1 MAILKNTVQV
11 NNGNA
16 GWTSTHVLDA
26 LEETFA
32 DLGWNSG
39 AQANGVVTSCYP
51 PASDVPWQK
60 NLWSASWEK
69 AGGELEFIQPVKTVR
84 YFVTDDSVN
93 ETFAFRR
100 AWFFNNSGA
109 NENIQGSTGDYISI
123 VENGFSDGDEFLY
136 YQSISNRTGADN
148 HLFSGASNGQS
159 VFVSAADSA
168 GNTNDHLHLYLTQA
182 DALAGTNKIDISAS
196 SSGYYLAN
204 TSTQT
209 TLDDINMEDTIKFIA
224 YDTVLTTDM
233 RFQDQAGA
241 INSQREINTT
251 NYRSTSYRE
260 FPDHI
265 RMDAGADVITTWHT
279 RAWTQGTY
287 YITGDAATYST
298 SFNVVPQGGQHY
310 VINSIGTGQGDSE
323 PYRPA
328 YWDYTVPQDGSRSA
342 LNLRVYRRGTGTN
355 GRIYG
360 IEVLDMNSSGWS
372 DSDTFTIPGDQIGGQ
387 TPVNDIVFGVNTPE
401 TTANARDGI
410 CSVGVQNFGAGVNSY
425 LKLPNTKK
433 LVLRLENDAS
443 KTYGVT
449 YYIFDIMD
457 NDHGLKMDSCID
469 PDFRNYYP
477 GSAAEAYIGR
487 KGGYNNLD
495 YASVHGTDLNS
506 SDETEFAF
514 TGSSTPTAYPLRIIT
529 YRAQS
534 PQDSDFAVIQFVQTV
549 NGIDIPFYTFTLPKG
564 TQYGQNVYDL
574 DYVWQGFRIRYTTST
589 NKVLFNTETSRYTAY
604 ESNSVGYGA
613 YREALYGYV
622 RDLNDTD
629 VGITAAY
636 ASNRWK
642 DNTTENTTSYYQTSS
657 QDHVCY
663 FRDSTYD
670 RQKSTRLFSST
681 LEENINDYNA
691 ATNVHEVDSSADYDR
706 VLKSLPLAPNVSPR
720 LYTLP
725 DDFVMIDFNFT
736 PGATTFLVGDTIT
749 ISASEIYEV
758 VMPAFTTSATTYDGI
773 SNNSVH
779 GILFCARTT

>member
-16 GWTSTHVLDA
+16 GWNSTHVLDA

-51 PASDVPWQK
+51 PASTTPWQNALWS
-60 NLWSASWEK
+60 NLWEK
-69 AGGELEFIQPVKTVR
+69 TGGELEFVEPIRTHR

-100 AWFFNNSGA
+100 AWYFNSG
-109 NENIQGSTGDYISI
+109 NENLSSTTGDYVRITAH
-123 VENGFSDGDEFLY
+123 GFNDGDEFLY
-136 YQSISNRTGADN
+136 YQGMTNRTGVDN
-148 HLFSGASNGQS
+148 HLFTGAANGQS
-159 VFVSAADSA
+159 VFVSFENED
-168 GNTNDHLHLYLTQA
+168 DVYLYTTQA
-182 DALAGTNKIDISAS
+182 DALARTNKIDISAL
-196 SSGYYLAN
+196 SSGYFLAR
-204 TSTQT
+204 TTTQT
-209 TLDDINMEDTIKFIA
+209 TIDDLNMEDTIKFVS
-224 YDTVLTTDM
+224 YDVVLTTDM

-260 FPDHI
+260 FPDHT
-265 RMDAGADVITTWHT
+265 RMDAGADLETTWHT

-298 SFNVVPQGGQHY
+298 SFNVNPQGGRHH
-310 VINSIGTGQGDSE
+310 VINGIGTGQHTE

-328 YWDYTVPQDGSRSA
+328 YWDYTVPADGARSS

-360 IEVLDMNSSGWS
+360 IEVLDLNSSGWS
-372 DSDTFTIPGDQIGGQ
+372 DGDTFTIPGDQIGGA
-387 TPVNDIVFGVNTPE
+387 TPANDIVFGVNTPE
-401 TTANARDGI
+401 TASNVRDGI
-410 CSVGVQNFGAGVNSY
+410 CSVTVQNFGAGVNSY
-425 LKLPNTKK
+425 LKLPETKK

-449 YYIFDIMD
+449 HYIFDIQS
-457 NDHGLKMDSCID
+457 NDYGLKMFSGIQ

-477 GSAAEAYIGR
+477 GSTAQSYVGR

-495 YASVHGTDLNS
+495 YSSVTGTDLDCN
-506 SDETEFAF
+506 DETEFNF
-514 TGSSTPTAYPLRIIT
+514 TGTATPTAYPLRIVT

-534 PQDSDFAVIQFVQTV
+534 PQDGDFAIIQFIQTV
-549 NGIDIPFYTFTLPKG
+549 NSIDIPHYTFSLPKG
-564 TQYGQNVYDL
+564 TQYGQDVYDL
-574 DYVWQGFRIRYTTST
+574 DHVWQGFYTRFQVSG
-589 NKVLFNTETSRYTAY
+589 NRKILFDVKTPAYHSY
-604 ESNSVGYGA
+604 ESDNVGYGI
-613 YREALYGYV
+613 YREALYGYT
-622 RDLNDTD
+622 RD
-629 VGITAAY
+629 VGDIAGGILTTY
-636 ASNRWK
+636 ASNRWT
-642 DNTTENTTSYYQTSS
+642 DNAIDSQSAYYSNQNN
-657 QDHVCY
+657 DHVFY

-670 RQKSTRLFSST
+670 RQKSSRLFSST

-691 ATNVHEVDSSADYDR
+691 ATNLYAVDSSADYDR
-706 VLKSLPLAPNVSPR
+706 VLKGLPLSDCASPR

-725 DDFVMIDFNFT
+725 NDFVMIDFNFT
-736 PGATTFLVGDTIT
+736 PGATTFIVGDTIT
-749 ISASEIYEV
+749 ISASEVYEV
-758 VMPAFTTSATTYDGI
+758 ILPSFTTSATTYDGVA
-773 SNNSVH
+773 NNSVH